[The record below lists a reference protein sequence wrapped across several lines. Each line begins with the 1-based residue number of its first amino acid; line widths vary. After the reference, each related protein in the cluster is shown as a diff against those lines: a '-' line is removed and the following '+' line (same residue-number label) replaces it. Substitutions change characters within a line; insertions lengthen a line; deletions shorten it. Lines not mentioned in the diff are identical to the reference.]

1 MAWFGKTRERVCKC
15 CESGEVEDVEHLVM
29 RCAHVKEERGKLM
42 ELMDERVEGWPG
54 MEENERVAVAMDK
67 SCTDPAVG
75 RAMERL
81 WRKRF
86 IANGSHPST
95 RS

>member
-1 MAWFGKTRERVCKC
+1 MGETCSCKQV
-15 CESGEVEDVEHLVM
+15 SGVTLYATTLYTDVEDVEHLVM
-29 RCAHVKEERGKLM
+29 RCAHVIEERGKLM
-42 ELMDERVEGWPG
+42 ELMDERVEGWLS

-67 SCTDPAVG
+67 ACTDPAVG

-86 IANGSHPST
+86 T
-95 RS
+95 

>member
-1 MAWFGKTRERVCKC
+1 MERQERICKC

-29 RCAHVKEERGKLM
+29 WCAHVKEERGKLM
-42 ELMDERVEGWPG
+42 ELMDERVEGWLS

-67 SCTDPAVG
+67 ACTDPAVR

-86 IANGSHPST
+86 T
-95 RS
+95 

>member
-1 MAWFGKTRERVCKC
+1 MC
-15 CESGEVEDVEHLVM
+15 CERGEVVDVEHLVLK
-29 RCAHVKEERGKLM
+29 CKHVKEERGKLM
-42 ELMDERVEGWPG
+42 ELMDERVEGWLG

-67 SCTDPAVG
+67 ACRSSSREIESYAEIMAEEVY
-75 RAMERL
+75 
-81 WRKRF
+81 

>member
-1 MAWFGKTRERVCKC
+1 MHIRITIIINVYTYI
-15 CESGEVEDVEHLVM
+15 
-29 RCAHVKEERGKLM
+29 RGKLM
-42 ELMDERVEGWPG
+42 ELMDERVEGWLS

-67 SCTDPAVG
+67 ACTDPAVR

-86 IANGSHPST
+86 T
-95 RS
+95 

>member
-1 MAWFGKTRERVCKC
+1 MHIYNYILYNIYTYAYIWSTHTYICIY
-15 CESGEVEDVEHLVM
+15 
-29 RCAHVKEERGKLM
+29 M
-42 ELMDERVEGWPG
+42 ELMDERVEGWLS

-67 SCTDPAVG
+67 ACTDPAVG

-86 IANGSHPST
+86 T
-95 RS
+95 